1 MKNDLALVIIKSS
14 FLLVNYLWSVADPGE
29 GPGGLPTPPSLF
41 LDQTEARR
49 AEKKML
55 RLGPPPLLIVWMTGT
70 VPLSEGL
77 DPPLAVLGASYID
90 VQCDVK
96 EHWSA
101 LF

>member
-1 MKNDLALVIIKSS
+1 ML
-14 FLLVNYLWSVADPGE
+14 GQ
-29 GPGGLPTPPSLF
+29 GPPPSL
-41 LDQTEARR
+41 R
-49 AEKKML
+49 
-55 RLGPPPLLIVWMTGT
+55 VWMTRA
-70 VPLSEGL
+70 VPLCEGL